1 MSREN
6 IFIDGT
12 PLIQKHLSGVGQVV
26 LETVRALDDDNYKS
40 TYNVI
45 IFLPID
51 EKNSLEWLDLKNISI
66 KYLPFPHKFLSLFS
80 RLPYSPPLDIFLG
93 KGVYLFLNFRSWP
106 LAFSK
111 SITYIHDVAFL
122 KYPQYIEPRNLRFL
136 SKHVRRWIRQSTKV
150 VAVSHA
156 TEKEIRQEL
165 PCATGKL
172 EVVVNAVNT
181 QLYRPQEQTAV
192 DSIRKK
198 YNLTDY
204 LLFVSNIEPR
214 KNIETLIEAYKA
226 SIGKKGTQLFIVGG
240 AGWLNEPIMEAIKRS
255 QDEGFAV
262 MKNTYFVP
270 DEDLPALMQ
279 GARSLVIPSWHE
291 GFGLPL
297 LQAISS
303 GGRVIASD
311 IPALREAAGLVNSDR
326 ITFFDPK
333 SVGELMAELNATKK
347 SKLSNKAGKIVK
359 VRQWSDAVRELTV
372 IIDSMKVRK
381 R

>member
-1 MSREN
+1 
-6 IFIDGT
+6 
-12 PLIQKHLSGVGQVV
+12 
-26 LETVRALDDDNYKS
+26 
-40 TYNVI
+40 
-45 IFLPID
+45 
-51 EKNSLEWLDLKNISI
+51 
-66 KYLPFPHKFLSLFS
+66 
-80 RLPYSPPLDIFLG
+80 
-93 KGVYLFLNFRSWP
+93 
-106 LAFSK
+106 
-111 SITYIHDVAFL
+111 L

-279 GARSLVIPSWHE
+279 GARSIVIPSWHE